1 MSRYGVD
8 HPCTYVEGRDNSD
21 LCLEGRHRCAFTERA
36 PTCATVTHLGSCFPC
51 VIGRATDWAQ
61 GRAGLSACRARQDAG
76 SLQWPAEFDGSLR
89 TWDELAPYVAEH
101 WGVPLRL
108 LLPGS

>member
-8 HPCTYVEGRDNSD
+8 HPCTYVEGRDNHAK
-21 LCLEGRHRCAFTERA
+21 CLEDRHRCAFTERA
-36 PTCATVTHLGSCFPC
+36 PTCATVTHLGVCFPC

-61 GRAGLSACRARQDAG
+61 GRSGLSFCRATHSPMSVA
-76 SLQWPAEFDGSLR
+76 WPPEFDDTFR